1 MCMSC
6 RFIETAVKMFTGHA
20 IWKPV
25 SCEMWPVKLRRA
37 MNVFV
42 NVQCECKP
50 SVLHN
55 KAELDPRLRNLW
67 RTRHQNVTPVPGF
80 GSLCCCPLEKE
91 WMAYLRE
98 QLSSLLLDLLS
109 KKHREEPCFWR
120 CVVVNSLEFLLV
132 MKMGLRLLIYLFQGS
147 FVVNTAPLITC
158 RHW

>member
-1 MCMSC
+1 MSC

-50 SVLHN
+50 SVLPN

-67 RTRHQNVTPVPGF
+67 RTRHQNVSPRIWVVMLLFSGERMDGLF
-80 GSLCCCPLEKE
+80 KG
-91 WMAYLRE
+91 AAE
-98 QLSSLLLDLLS
+98 QLVARS
-109 KKHREEPCFWR
+109 PF
-120 CVVVNSLEFLLV
+120 
-132 MKMGLRLLIYLFQGS
+132 
-147 FVVNTAPLITC
+147 
-158 RHW
+158 